1 MKGLLTDLDGVDCHP
16 ALFSYRVANSSSV
29 RVPTN
34 GHACFFTSSILAQ
47 LKEPCVFVDDL
58 T

>member
-1 MKGLLTDLDGVDCHP
+1 MKGLLTDSGDVDCHP
-16 ALFSYRVANSSSV
+16 ALFSHRVANGRSL
-29 RVPTN
+29 RVPIN

>member
-16 ALFSYRVANSSSV
+16 ALFSYRVVNGSSI
-29 RVPTN
+29 RIPTI
-34 GHACFFTSSILAQ
+34 GHACIFTSSILAQ